1 MWMDIGIVALL
12 VAGVYAFA
20 ELVGWRT
27 RMLTRRTTR
36 TAEDMY
42 DQYADSP
49 REQRRYERA
58 HGGEW
63 TDEGG
68 KAAPR
73 GGDGISPSRQ

>member
-42 DQYADSP
+42 DQYAGSP
-49 REQRRYERA
+49 RQQRRYARE

-63 TDEGG
+63 TDAGG

-73 GGDGISPSRQ
+73 GGDGISSSRQ